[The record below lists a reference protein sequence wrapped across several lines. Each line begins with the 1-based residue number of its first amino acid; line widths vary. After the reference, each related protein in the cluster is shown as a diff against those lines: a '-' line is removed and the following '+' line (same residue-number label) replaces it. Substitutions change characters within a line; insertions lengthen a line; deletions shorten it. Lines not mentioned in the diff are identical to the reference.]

1 MSKIPAL
8 ALLVVGVIL
17 LVYGINASNS
27 VSSSISQTFNG
38 SPSNKSIWLIA
49 IGVIGIISGGFGM
62 FFRRSP

>member
-8 ALLVVGVIL
+8 ALLIVGVIL

>member
-8 ALLVVGVIL
+8 ALLIDGVIL
-17 LVYGINASNS
+17 LFYGINASNS

-62 FFRRSP
+62 FFRRAP

>member
-8 ALLVVGVIL
+8 ALLIVGVIL
-17 LVYGINASNS
+17 LFYGINASNS

-62 FFRRSP
+62 FFRRAP